1 MYRVGPMAE
10 LRDLRSVVVL
20 VEELHFGRAAGR
32 LGVTPSTLSRRIR
45 AVEHELGVPLFIRTS
60 RTVALTEAGRELAT
74 RLPAALRHL
83 DTALAAARTPQ
94 DGDWQV

>member
-1 MYRVGPMAE
+1 MYRVGLMAE

-20 VEELHFGRAAGR
+20 VEELHFGRAASR

-45 AVEHELGVPLFIRTS
+45 AIEHELGVPLFIRTS
-60 RTVALTEAGRELAT
+60 RTVALTDAGRELAT
-74 RLPAALRHL
+74 RLPGALRDL
-83 DTALAAARTPQ
+83 DAALAAARTPQ